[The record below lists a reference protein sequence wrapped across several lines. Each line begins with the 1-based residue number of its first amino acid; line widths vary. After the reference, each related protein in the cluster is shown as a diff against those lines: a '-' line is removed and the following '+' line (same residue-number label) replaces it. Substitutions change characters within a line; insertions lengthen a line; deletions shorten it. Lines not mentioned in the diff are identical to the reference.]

1 VHQRVDILQAF
12 LVNDTRRKIYCKN
25 TLRSQR
31 VNISNVFFLYQK
43 LGYFNIKWRLWFEPL
58 TSCTNTLTMIS
69 HDYHTLCSDCSP
81 NLENLELS
89 HLSPLN
95 NPERSQQRPALCSYF
110 SPETGALIFLSFIV

>member
-1 VHQRVDILQAF
+1 MTPDGKFIV
-12 LVNDTRRKIYCKN
+12 KIPLG
-25 TLRSQR
+25 LRGLTSQMFF
-31 VNISNVFFLYQK
+31 FFLYQK

-69 HDYHTLCSDCSP
+69 HDYHTPCSDCSP